1 MRLKTFSAP
10 SLAEA
15 MANIRRYLGEDA
27 IIVATGDAP
36 GGGVEV
42 RAASDKPRGG
52 DVIEAPRE
60 RAERIHRDVRR
71 QRGDDSDGVDRI
83 IRALG
88 FHRVPDAAIEALAR
102 FCDMQEDAPA
112 AHSLAQALESRYRFA
127 PLDVEAGQTLLFAGA
142 PGAGKTA
149 TLARIAARAAAS
161 NVPVLILATDC
172 ERAGAEA
179 RISELADKLGFA
191 YAIADD
197 PREAENYA
205 LNAGDQLLLV
215 DAPAGN
221 PFDLDDLDMTAAF
234 AAATEAE
241 IIAVIDAGQAP
252 EDVTESASLYAS
264 IGARRTII
272 GKADCARRKGAILAA
287 GEAGLAFAHV
297 SASPYIGSGLAPA
310 TPLRLARTLLDL
322 HDLPDDVSLQG
333 DDA

>member
-15 MANIRRYLGEDA
+15 MANVRRDLGEDA

-36 GGGVEV
+36 GGGVQV
-42 RAASDKPRGG
+42 RAASDAPRGG

-60 RAERIHRDVRR
+60 RAARIHNDIRR
-71 QRGDDSDGVDRI
+71 QRGDDSDGLDRI

-102 FCDMQEDAPA
+102 FCEMQEEAPA
-112 AHSLAQALESRYRFA
+112 AHALAQALESRYRFA
-127 PLDVEAGQTLLFAGA
+127 PLEVEPGLSYLFAGA

-149 TLARIAARAAAS
+149 TLARIAARAAAAD
-161 NVPVLILATDC
+161 VPVLILATDC

-179 RISELADKLGFA
+179 RISELAAKLGFD
-191 YAIADD
+191 YAMADD
-197 PREAENYA
+197 PREAEAYA
-205 LNAGDQLLLV
+205 QDAGDQLLLI

-221 PFDLDDLDMTAAF
+221 PFDLDDLDMMAAF
-234 AAATEAE
+234 AAAAEAE
-241 IIAVIDAGQAP
+241 IIAVADAGQAP
-252 EDVTESASLYAS
+252 EDAAEAASLFAS
-264 IGARRTII
+264 VGARRTII
-272 GKADCARRKGAILAA
+272 GKADCARRKGAILAV

-322 HDLPDDVSLQG
+322 HDLPDDVSLEG
-333 DDA
+333 DVA

>member
-15 MANIRRYLGEDA
+15 MAHIRRDLGEDA

-36 GGGVEV
+36 GGGVQV

-60 RAERIHRDVRR
+60 RAERIHSDIRR
-71 QRGDDSDGVDRI
+71 QRGDESDGIDRI

-102 FCDMQEDAPA
+102 FCELQEEAPA
-112 AHSLAQALESRYRFA
+112 AHALAQALESRYRFA
-127 PLDVEAGQTLLFAGA
+127 PLEVEPGLAYLFAGA

-149 TLARIAARAAAS
+149 TLARIAARAAAAD
-161 NVPVLILATDC
+161 VPVLILATDC
-172 ERAGAEA
+172 ERAGSEA
-179 RISELADKLGFA
+179 RIAELAGKLGFD
-191 YAIADD
+191 YAMADD
-197 PREAENYA
+197 PREAEAYA
-205 LNAGDQLLLV
+205 QDAGDQLLLI

-221 PFDLDDLDMTAAF
+221 PFDLDDLDMMAAF
-234 AAATEAE
+234 AAASEAE
-241 IIAVIDAGQAP
+241 IIAVTDAGQAP
-252 EDVTESASLYAS
+252 EDAAEAASLFAS
-264 IGARRTII
+264 VGARRTII
-272 GKADCARRKGAILAA
+272 GKADCARRKGAVLAT
-287 GEAGLAFAHV
+287 GESGLAFAHV

-322 HDLPDDVSLQG
+322 HDLPDDVSLEG
-333 DDA
+333 DEA

>member
-1 MRLKTFSAP
+1 MRLKTYSAP

-15 MANIRRYLGEDA
+15 MASVRRDLGEDA

-36 GGGVEV
+36 GGGVQV
-42 RAASDKPRGG
+42 RAASDSPRGG

-60 RAERIHRDVRR
+60 RAARIHNDIRR
-71 QRGDDSDGVDRI
+71 QRGDDSDGIDRI

-102 FCDMQEDAPA
+102 FCELQEDAPA
-112 AHSLAQALESRYRFA
+112 AHALAQALESRYRFA
-127 PLDVEAGQTLLFAGA
+127 PLEVAPGLAYLFAGS

-149 TLARIAARAAAS
+149 TLARIAARAAAA

-179 RISELADKLGFA
+179 RIAELSGKLGFD
-191 YAIADD
+191 YAMADD
-197 PREAENYA
+197 PREAEAFA
-205 LNAGDQLLLV
+205 LDAGDQLLLI

-221 PFDLDDLDMTAAF
+221 AFDVDDLDMMAAF

-241 IIAVIDAGQAP
+241 IIAVADAGQAP
-252 EDVTESASLYAS
+252 EDAAEAASLYAS
-264 IGARRTII
+264 AGARRTII
-272 GKADCARRKGAILAA
+272 GKADCARRKGAILAT

-322 HDLPDDVSLQG
+322 HDLPDDVSFAG
-333 DDA
+333 DAI

>member
-179 RISELADKLGFA
+179 RISELAYKLGFA

-322 HDLPDDVSLQG
+322 HDLPDDASLQG
-333 DDA
+333 DEA